1 MQTNGHIAITTI
13 SKTYDIVPHKQTI
26 LRVLNNA
33 YRHGGN
39 VGEFDGALFQLRVH
53 GKHLGG
59 GAEPEAGHRG
69 GQVQD
74 RLLGTAWINSI
85 KFN

>member
-1 MQTNGHIAITTI
+1 M
-13 SKTYDIVPHKQTI
+13 
-26 LRVLNNA
+26 
-33 YRHGGN
+33 
-39 VGEFDGALFQLRVH
+39 GEFDRALLQLGVH
-53 GKHLGG
+53 GQHLGG